1 MGVPISV
8 SGLARVPRGQ
18 AIIMFNHASY
28 ADAIILAAVLPGE
41 PTFLAKKELAQQFF
55 AGNVL
60 RRLGALFLERY
71 DLSGSLADT
80 AAATDAA
87 KTGRLLVFFPEGTF
101 TRRPGLLSFH
111 LAPFKIACEANL
123 PVLPGVLRGTR
134 SMLRSDQW
142 FPRLAPISVE
152 TAAAV
157 KPTGTDFASVLKLR
171 QAVREVILAGCGEPD
186 LGELV
191 KPPATPG

>member
-1 MGVPISV
+1 
-8 SGLARVPRGQ
+8 
-18 AIIMFNHASY
+18 MFNHASY